1 VTAEWEFGDAWVFAA
16 IAVYDRRCT
25 LLELIGSADWI
36 NHAVLLETEVESALG
51 KLAASD
57 LVRVYEDWTFELTD
71 EGSSL
76 WAGGVRDLQSQLQQ
90 VADRL
95 SLIEP
100 VSTKVKLS
108 RGVMDQALADYRREL
123 PS

>member
-1 VTAEWEFGDAWVFAA
+1 MTSSAGWEFTDAWVFAA

-36 NHAVLLETEVESALG
+36 NHTVLLQSEVEGALG

-71 EGSSL
+71 DGASVWS
-76 WAGGVRDLQSQLQQ
+76 GGVRDLQSQLQL
-90 VADRL
+90 VLDRL
-95 SLIEP
+95 ALVEP
-100 VSTKVKLS
+100 TAMIVRVPA
-108 RGVMDQALADYRREL
+108 GVMERALDDYRRA
-123 PS
+123 